1 MASVRSRSIL
11 RVGAVAAI
19 LFFVSPSAAFAEDPP
34 TTEVPFE
41 LERDVTECVSANPP
55 PNCGR
60 KPTSSGDRGGAM
72 QFATLG
78 AIVVG
83 LGVIFTVVFRNTV
96 RADKAKSAALP
107 EDKPGYF

>member
-19 LFFVSPSAAFAEDPP
+19 LFFVSPTAAFAEDPP

-83 LGVIFTVVFRNTV
+83 LGVIFTVVFRNTF